1 MTVLTRTARTVSLP
15 SGEAI
20 PALGQGTWHM
30 AEDPRRRKEEIG
42 ALRFGIDLGMTLID
56 TAEMYATAPPS
67 SSSGKQSRDFATTF
81 SWSARS
87 FPPCDGARND
97 RSLRA

>member
-42 ALRFGIDLGMTLID
+42 ALRFGIDLGD
-56 TAEMYATAPPS
+56 
-67 SSSGKQSRDFATTF
+67 DF
-81 SWSARS
+81 
-87 FPPCDGARND
+87 D
-97 RSLRA
+97 

>member
-1 MTVLTRTARTVSLP
+1 MAVLTRTARTLSLS

-56 TAEMYATAPPS
+56 TAEMYADGAAEQLVGGISRPRFPGQQGPS
-67 SSSGKQSRDFATTF
+67 S
-81 SWSARS
+81 
-87 FPPCDGARND
+87 PCDGARND